1 LGRRR
6 CAESRIRRLVIII
19 AVAKEV
25 VVVYLFLVVEIVS
38 VVLHGAPRSHVCIII
53 ARDRVNVASSFGIRV
68 EIVWERGDIGCS
80 FDSRGGGHWGFCARE
95 RAIEWCWKVD
105 FVEIRQIRK
114 RSTVE
119 VQVQKEDGGWLEKGE
134 DKERQGNS
142 SQ

>member
-95 RAIEWCWKVD
+95 RAIEWCWKSGFCRD
-105 FVEIRQIRK
+105 STDKKEK
-114 RSTVE
+114 YCRSPGPEGRRRMV
-119 VQVQKEDGGWLEKGE
+119 GE
-134 DKERQGNS
+134 GRG
-142 SQ
+142 